1 MNPTANLAD
10 HRPRLRATA
19 PGLFCLAIALL
30 LTAFAWDKA
39 EDVYWL
45 SRRGEVVTATVLSE
59 DHPRR
64 GDPYITVGYT
74 TSDGS
79 KLTNTTSD
87 YDHAEV
93 GKPLQIRY
101 DRGYPDRLQAADRP
115 LSYRDVY
122 LQGAAAAFLFLLAA
136 ALLIGRRRA

>member
-1 MNPTANLAD
+1 LI
-10 HRPRLRATA
+10 
-19 PGLFCLAIALL
+19 CLAIALL
-30 LTAFAWDKA
+30 LLALAWDRA
-39 EDVYWL
+39 QDVYWL
-45 SRRGEVVTATVLSE
+45 SRRGEVVTTTVLSE
-59 DHPRR
+59 EHPRR

-74 TSDGS
+74 TSEGS

-101 DRGYPDRLQAADRP
+101 DRGYPDRVQASDQT
-115 LSYRDVY
+115 LTYHDVY
-122 LQGAAAAFLFLLAA
+122 VQGGAAAVLFLLAA